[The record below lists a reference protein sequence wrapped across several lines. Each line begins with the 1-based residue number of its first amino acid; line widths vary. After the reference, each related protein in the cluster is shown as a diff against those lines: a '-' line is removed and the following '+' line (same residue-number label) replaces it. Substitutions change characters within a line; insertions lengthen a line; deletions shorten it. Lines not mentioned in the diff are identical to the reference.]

1 MKNLYGPSD
10 DDLKRVYNTS
20 PIGMM
25 AIDGHGTV
33 TYANSAALALTGL
46 DTDRVIGQSVFSLY
60 RDTSPELLNE
70 ARLMRQV
77 EFIDQE
83 FVIKKKTEVGW
94 VLISSSVSRNRESDL
109 RTFLFIRDVSKLKK
123 KERLSSY
130 LNQAATALTKARDT
144 TSALGQISHFI
155 VPTFADWFT
164 IDKLNENSLEL
175 LLLKHS
181 DKKKVKW
188 AYSYRNKYPPDLN
201 GNSGP
206 ALVIKTG
213 KPGFVPIV
221 GEEMLDALITDKL
234 QREEIRKIGL
244 RSVIIVPMKFE
255 DKVTG
260 LVNFISSAPER
271 NFDETDLEFA
281 ENFANLIGLA
291 LENAR
296 LNEAAANELALRK
309 QQEDRFRFLADAI
322 PNMLWTSRPD
332 GEVTYYNEQW
342 HKYTGV
348 DGFEALKEKV
358 WNFLHP
364 DDRASASVEWPK
376 ALKNGEPTSSEHRL
390 MRFDG
395 TYRWHLSRFIPYKNN
410 KGEIELWV
418 GTSTDIHDQKASAF
432 EVAKANEQ
440 LAALNEELTAANE
453 ELALINEEMVAGN
466 EELAS
471 ANEELTATNEELT
484 EAQLGLQRS
493 EKLFRSIALNIP
505 KSIVI
510 VIDKEHRYI
519 MVEGDI
525 IERMGYD
532 RREYEGKH
540 PAELSPERYEA
551 TKYLYDRVIAGERF
565 SVERKS
571 DTGETYIVH
580 LVPLRNEDN
589 EVYAGLMIALDI
601 SEIKQAE
608 EKSAK
613 LAAIVESSDD
623 AIIGMTLE
631 GKITSWNDS
640 AVRMF
645 GYTAEEMIARM
656 IYKIIPADKEDEE
669 HQILTRLQNGER
681 IQHFETQR
689 LTKSG
694 NRLDVSLT
702 ISPIKDGQGKV
713 IGSSKIARDIT
724 QKKLEEQRKNDF
736 IGMVSHELRTPLT
749 TLSAVMQIAG
759 TKLKNHEDKFLTS
772 AIVRANV
779 QVKRMTGMVNGFLNV
794 ARLEAG
800 KMVMEKQLFDLAQ
813 LLSEIVDETNLIV
826 TSHKINLL
834 ESSPVI
840 VNADS
845 DKISSVISNFIGNA
859 VKYSPAGKPIDVSC
873 RISEDVVTVSVHDE
887 GFGIATQELNHVFN
901 RYYRVDG
908 EQTRHISGFGI
919 GLYLSAEII
928 KQHGGR
934 IWAESEQ
941 GVGST
946 FYFTLPL

>member
-1 MKNLYGPSD
+1 
-10 DDLKRVYNTS
+10 
-20 PIGMM
+20 M
-25 AIDGHGTV
+25 AIDAYGSI
-33 TYANSAALALTGL
+33 TYANLAAVAICGLAKGKILN
-46 DTDRVIGQSVFSLY
+46 QSLFSLY
-60 RDTSPELLNE
+60 GDASPALANE
-70 ARLMRQV
+70 ARLLRQ
-77 EFIDQE
+77 EEIIDQE
-83 FVIKKKTEVGW
+83 FVIKKKASGGW
-94 VLISSSVSRNRESDL
+94 VLISSSVRRKSGDDVQ
-109 RTFLFIRDVSKLKK
+109 TFLFIRDVSKLKK
-123 KERLSSY
+123 KERLFSY
-130 LNQAATALTKARDT
+130 LNQAATALTKVRDT
-144 TSALGQISHFI
+144 SAALDQIAHFI

-181 DKKKVKW
+181 DKKKIKW
-188 AYSYRNKYPPDLN
+188 AYSYRKKYPPDLN
-201 GNSGP
+201 SNSGP
-206 ALVIKTG
+206 ALIIKTG

-221 GEEMLDALITDKL
+221 QEEMLDALISDPV
-234 QREEIRKIGL
+234 QRKEIRKIGL
-244 RSVIIVPMKFE
+244 HSVIIVPMKVE
-255 DKVTG
+255 DKITG

-296 LNEAAANELALRK
+296 LNDAAANELVLRK
-309 QQEDRFRFLADAI
+309 QQEDRFRFLTDAI
-322 PNMLWTSRPD
+322 PNMLWTSRPS
-332 GEVTYYNEQW
+332 GEVTYYNKQW
-342 HKYTGV
+342 HSYTGV
-348 DGFEALKEKV
+348 NGFGALKEKV

-364 DDRASASVEWPK
+364 DDRASAAIEWPK
-376 ALKNGEPTSSEHRL
+376 AIKSGEPTESEHRL

-418 GTSTDIHDQKASAF
+418 GTSTDIHDHKASAI
-432 EVAKANEQ
+432 EITKANEQ

-453 ELALINEEMVAGN
+453 ELASVNEEMVAGNEELAAANEELASVNEEMVAVN

-510 VIDKEHRYI
+510 VIDKEHKYI
-519 MVEGDI
+519 MVEGDL

-532 RREYEGKH
+532 RRDYEGKH

-551 TKYLYDRVIAGERF
+551 SKYLYERVIAGERF
-565 SVERKS
+565 SVERKA

-613 LAAIVESSDD
+613 LAAIVESSND

-640 AVRMF
+640 AIRMF
-645 GYTAEEMIARM
+645 GYTAEEMVEQM

-669 HQILTRLQNGER
+669 HQILSRLKNGER

-689 LTKSG
+689 LTKDG
-694 NRLDVSLT
+694 KRLDVSLT
-702 ISPIKDGQGKV
+702 ISPIKDAQGNV

-724 QKKLEEQRKNDF
+724 EKKLEETRKNDF

-749 TLSAVMQIAG
+749 TLTAVMQIAS
-759 TKLKNHEDKFLTS
+759 TKLKNSEDAFLNS
-772 AIVRANV
+772 AMARANV
-779 QVKRMTGMVNGFLNV
+779 QVKRMTGMINGFLNV

-800 KMVMEKQLFDLAQ
+800 KMAMEKQPFDLAQ
-813 LLSEIVDETNLIV
+813 LLNEIVDEMNLIV
-826 TSHKINLL
+826 TTHKINLL
-834 ESSPVI
+834 ESSPVT
-840 VNADS
+840 VNADR
-845 DKISSVISNFIGNA
+845 DKISSVISNLIGNA
-859 VKYSPAGKPIDVSC
+859 VKYSPGRKPIGVSC
-873 RISEDVVTVSVHDE
+873 RIGEDFVTVSVHDE
-887 GFGIATQELNHVFN
+887 GLGIDPQELAHVFD
-901 RYYRVDG
+901 RYYRVNAED
-908 EQTRHISGFGI
+908 TRHISGFGI

-928 KQHGGR
+928 RQHDGR